1 MHAFDRCAYFFVSF
15 RQIADKGARCALYLI
30 SKAYSSGLKSAGEL
44 QVFWFAADN
53 LFETRF
59 RYASYSLL
67 FFLTNILENLVQP
80 ENSDNKC
87 GNPN

>member
-44 QVFWFAADN
+44 QVFWFAAD
-53 LFETRF
+53 LFET
-59 RYASYSLL
+59 
-67 FFLTNILENLVQP
+67 
-80 ENSDNKC
+80 
-87 GNPN
+87 